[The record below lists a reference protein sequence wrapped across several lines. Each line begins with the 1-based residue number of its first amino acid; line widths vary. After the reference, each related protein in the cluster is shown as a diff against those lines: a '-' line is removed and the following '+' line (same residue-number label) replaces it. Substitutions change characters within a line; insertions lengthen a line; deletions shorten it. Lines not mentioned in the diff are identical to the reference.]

1 MLIAICHTD
10 ATGWTEVSNLEQIS
24 DLIDAGQLVWAQ
36 ADVASLSPS
45 DVATIQAEF
54 GLHPLAVED
63 AINLKQ
69 RPKLEAYENHLFAV
83 AHQLDAVEGQLEAS
97 QIACFVGRHYVLT
110 LHESASRILDEAAS
124 RLRRTPKPVERGPSF
139 VMHALLDTVV
149 DDYQAI
155 ADSLEEEV
163 ESLEDTLLKDPTAA
177 ADRQIYTLKQ
187 QLARLRRYAQPG
199 GRVLAS
205 FVDSNQTTVATN
217 ETAAYFRDVLD
228 HTLRITD
235 QLRNVEDLVDALL
248 ELRRMEQTNQMTD
261 VTKRLTGWAAVIA
274 VPTFI
279 ASVFGMNYTLTPHG
293 RKPWGFEFALALMA
307 ASAIT
312 LYTFFKKRDWI

>member
-24 DLIDAGQLVWAQ
+24 DLIEAGQLVWAQ

-45 DVATIQAEF
+45 DVSTIQAEF

-69 RPKLEAYENHLFAV
+69 RPKLEAYEKHLFAV
-83 AHQLDAVEGQLEAS
+83 IHQLDTQDEQLEAV
-97 QIACFVGRHYVLT
+97 QIACFIGRHYVLT
-110 LHESASRILDEAAS
+110 LHEGAGRTLDEAVS
-124 RLRRTPKPVERGPSF
+124 RLRAQPKPAERGPSF
-139 VMHALLDTVV
+139 VMHALLDSVV

-155 ADSLEEEV
+155 ADKLEDEVEDLEEV
-163 ESLEDTLLKDPTAA
+163 LLKDPTHSAGL
-177 ADRQIYTLKQ
+177 QIYSLKQ
-187 QLARLRRYAQPG
+187 RLARFRRYAQPG
-199 GRVLAS
+199 SRVLTS
-205 FVDSNQTTVATN
+205 FVDSNQTTAATN

-228 HTLRITD
+228 HTQRITD
-235 QLRNVEDLVDALL
+235 QLRNVDDLVDALL
-248 ELRRMEQTNQMTD
+248 ELRRIEQTNQMTD

-279 ASVFGMNYTLTPHG
+279 ASVFGMNYDLTPRDQG
-293 RKPWGFEFALALMA
+293 YGFEIALSLMA
-307 ASAIT
+307 ASAIS
-312 LYTFFKKRDWI
+312 LYAFFKKRDWI